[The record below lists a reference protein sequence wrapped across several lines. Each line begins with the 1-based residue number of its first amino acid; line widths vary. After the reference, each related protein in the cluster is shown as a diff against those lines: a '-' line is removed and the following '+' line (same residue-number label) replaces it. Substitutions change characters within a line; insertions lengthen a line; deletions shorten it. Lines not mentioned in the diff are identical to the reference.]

1 MDLLGESGLRRVVP
15 ISTLK
20 KLGGYRRLEFL
31 ASTINDKSCEWR
43 AETKKKIIYVRYYS
57 HTLAVGID
65 ETDIGAQTNPMV
77 IGGYQY
83 GFGEP
88 QIPSTSQIISFM
100 HWKINSDQI
109 IEFFDF

>member
-1 MDLLGESGLRRVVP
+1 MDLFEESGLQRVVP

-20 KLGGYRRLEFL
+20 KFGGYKKLEVL
-31 ASTINDKSCEWR
+31 ASTISDKGCEWR
-43 AETKKKIIYVRYYS
+43 AETKNKIIYVRYYS

-65 ETDIGAQTNPMV
+65 ETDIGALMNPMV

-88 QIPSTSQIISFM
+88 QMPSTSQIIDFM

-109 IEFFDF
+109 IEFSDF

>member
-1 MDLLGESGLRRVVP
+1 MDLSGESGLQRVVTP
-15 ISTLK
+15 SVLK
-20 KLGGYRRLEFL
+20 RFGGYRKIYIL
-31 ASTINDKSCEWR
+31 AGTITKKSCEWR
-43 AETKKKIIYVRYYS
+43 AETKDKIIYVRYFS
-57 HTLAVGID
+57 RTLSVGID
-65 ETDIGAQTNPMV
+65 ETDIGAQLDSMV

-83 GFGEP
+83 GFGDP